1 MDPDFVLV
9 IGLGLLLLSIP
20 SVLSALSESRPPR
33 VSLIV
38 IVAGG
43 GMLLY
48 AMMNKP
54 GGYTAQSMAEA
65 VYRVIG
71 ALVG

>member
-20 SVLSALSESRPPR
+20 SVLSAMSESRPPR

-43 GMLLY
+43 GMMLY

-54 GGYTAQSMAEA
+54 GGYTVQSMAEA

-71 ALVG
+71 AIVS